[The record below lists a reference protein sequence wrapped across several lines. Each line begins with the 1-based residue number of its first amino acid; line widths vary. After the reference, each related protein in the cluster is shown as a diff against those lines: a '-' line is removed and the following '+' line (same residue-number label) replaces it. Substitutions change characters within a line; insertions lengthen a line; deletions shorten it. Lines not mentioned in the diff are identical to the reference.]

1 MDDAA
6 MSCFNYL
13 IAMDSL
19 AVFLL
24 LSSCKYIRPLTC
36 RFLPDLDVLDH

>member
-6 MSCFNYL
+6 MSCFNCL

-24 LSSCKYIRPLTC
+24 LLRANT
-36 RFLPDLDVLDH
+36 LDHSLSIIT